1 MAQGLQVWNGQ
12 GKKLLDSSLQT
23 SSVLGN
29 VNVTAVGTYTINDAR
44 FSWGTPFFLSDSM
57 YTGSTLKVSFSGSTM
72 TLTVSSNTGG
82 LAAFKPL
89 KVYYG
94 VF

>member
-1 MAQGLQVWNGQ
+1 MGLGLQVWGAT
-12 GKKLLDSSLQT
+12 GKNVLDSSLQT
-23 SSVLGN
+23 SSILGN
-29 VNVTAVGTYTINDAR
+29 VNITAVGTYTISDAR

-57 YTGSTLKVSFSGSTM
+57 YTGSALKVSFSGSTM
-72 TLTVSSNTGG
+72 ALMASSNTGG

-89 KVYYG
+89 RVYYG